1 MIGSVARRRPGDA
14 AVVVKPASIDELR
27 AADRRLQ
34 AAQLAEDTAA
44 LDQLLDD
51 RVLFTSGSTARATPN
66 TTIYICIAPASRS

>member
-14 AVVVKPASIDELR
+14 AVVVKPASIDELH
-27 AADRRLQ
+27 AAERRLQ

-51 RVLFTSGSTARATPN
+51 RVLFTSGSTGACYTKHDDLHLHRT
-66 TTIYICIAPASRS
+66 R